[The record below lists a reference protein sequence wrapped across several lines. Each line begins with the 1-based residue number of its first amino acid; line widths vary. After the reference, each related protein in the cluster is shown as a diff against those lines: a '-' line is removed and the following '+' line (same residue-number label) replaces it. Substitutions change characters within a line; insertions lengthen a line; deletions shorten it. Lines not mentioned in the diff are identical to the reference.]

1 MLFNYRDLKDITH
14 QLEYID
20 TVLIPVI
27 DVDYRGRLM
36 DIVDK
41 YEIIQY
47 VTMGAENQFKGRVL
61 LAPPVQ
67 IQEDSTTAHVIA
79 EQLKSFGM
87 KNVLY
92 VTPQSVQIDSSFP
105 QFKVDIFPL
114 STMDDEMRH
123 EMVQTQ
129 VKSLMKTIIALW
141 NK

>member
-1 MLFNYRDLKDITH
+1 MLFNYRDLKDISH

-20 TVLIPVI
+20 TVIVPVI

-47 VTMGAENQFKGRVL
+47 VTMGVENQFKGRVL

-67 IQEDSTTAHVIA
+67 VQEDMTTAVVIG

-87 KNVLY
+87 KNILF
-92 VTPQSVQIDSSFP
+92 VTPPTVSIDASFA

-114 STMDDEMRH
+114 ATMDDEMRQ

-129 VKSLMKTIIALW
+129 VKSLMKSIISMW